1 MSHYF
6 AASTDQYFALPDMN
20 NTVTDVRCLPQ
31 RTASPPTHTTSRT
44 SLPPG
49 YCCCDTLSS
58 FLREPPPDEVNLTV
72 EEKIEKLVL
81 ELTVDK
87 KNTTINRRKY
97 TSATDNRRSAV
108 GIGAVA
114 GAIIFSVLGVVVLID
129 MSRIFHDLQHI
140 LRAILKALSA
150 IYNNVKQPVGAAHED
165 PSGTSS
171 TGISDTDNMTTMFH
185 GSSDSSENIAPVATV
200 L

>member
-1 MSHYF
+1 M
-6 AASTDQYFALPDMN
+6 
-20 NTVTDVRCLPQ
+20 
-31 RTASPPTHTTSRT
+31 
-44 SLPPG
+44 
-49 YCCCDTLSS
+49 
-58 FLREPPPDEVNLTV
+58 

-129 MSRIFHDLQHI
+129 MSRIFHDLKHI
-140 LRAILKALSA
+140 FRAIFKALSA
-150 IYNNVKQPVGAAHED
+150 IYNNIKQPVGALQD
-165 PSGTSS
+165 PSGSSS
-171 TGISDTDNMTTMFH
+171 TGISKIDNMTTMFH

>member
-1 MSHYF
+1 M
-6 AASTDQYFALPDMN
+6 
-20 NTVTDVRCLPQ
+20 
-31 RTASPPTHTTSRT
+31 
-44 SLPPG
+44 
-49 YCCCDTLSS
+49 
-58 FLREPPPDEVNLTV
+58 

-140 LRAILKALSA
+140 FRAIFKALSA
-150 IYNNVKQPVGAAHED
+150 IYNNIKQPVGASEED
-165 PSGTSS
+165 PSGSSS

>member
-1 MSHYF
+1 M
-6 AASTDQYFALPDMN
+6 
-20 NTVTDVRCLPQ
+20 
-31 RTASPPTHTTSRT
+31 ASPPTPTRSLT

-140 LRAILKALSA
+140 FRAIFKALSA
-150 IYNNVKQPVGAAHED
+150 IYNNIKQPVGAAQEI
-165 PSGTSS
+165 PSGSSS